1 MRIFRFAVVLLL
13 LALPLTATAQRDF
26 DAVEIQTIELADGL
40 YMLIGAGGNM
50 GLSVGEDG
58 AFLIDDQFAPLSDKI
73 MAAVAAVT
81 DAKVEFVLNTHWHGD
96 HTGGNEPFGEAGAL
110 IVAHENVRRR
120 MDPATFT
127 DVMGNSNQAAAVAL
141 PVVTFSQDVS
151 FWWNGEHIEA
161 HHPGRGHTDG
171 DSVVW
176 FHEAN
181 VVHMGD
187 NFFVGMFPY
196 IDLDSGGSVDGMIS
210 TSEYVLGLVD
220 ESTKIIG
227 GHGPLA
233 GIVQLRAFHEML
245 TTVRD
250 RIQGHIDEGMS
261 LEEVL
266 EAAPTAGYDEMAT
279 GFMSVER
286 FVGIVYQSLS
296 E

>member
-1 MRIFRFAVVLLL
+1 MRTCKLAIALLL
-13 LALPLTATAQRDF
+13 LALPFTATAQRDW

-50 GLSVGEDG
+50 GLSVGADG

-73 MAAVAAVT
+73 KAAVAAVT
-81 DAKVEFVLNTHWHGD
+81 DAKVKFVLNTHWHGD
-96 HTGGNEPFGEAGAL
+96 HTGGNEPFGASGAL

-127 DVMGNSNQAAAVAL
+127 DVMGNSNQAAALAL
-141 PVVTFSQDVS
+141 PIVTFSQDVS
-151 FWWNGEHIEA
+151 FWWNGEQIQA
-161 HHPGRGHTDG
+161 HHTAPGHTDG

-176 FHEAN
+176 FRNAN
-181 VVHMGD
+181 AVHMGD
-187 NFFVGMFPY
+187 NFFVGTFPY
-196 IDLDSGGSVDGMIS
+196 IDLDSGGSVEGMILA
-210 TSEYVLGLVD
+210 TEYVLGRAD

-233 GIVQLRAFHEML
+233 GIAQLREFNAML

-250 RIQGHIDEGMS
+250 RIQGHIDDGMS

-266 EAAPTAGYDEMAT
+266 AAAPTAEFDEMAT
-279 GFMSVER
+279 DFMPTER
-286 FVGIVYQSLS
+286 FVGIVYRSLS

>member
-1 MRIFRFAVVLLL
+1 MRIAKLAVVSLIIT
-13 LALPLTATAQRDF
+13 LPLTAVAQQDM

-40 YMLIGAGGNM
+40 YMLTGAGGNM
-50 GLSVGEDG
+50 GLSVGPDG

-73 MAAVAAVT
+73 MAAIAAVS
-81 DAKVEFVLNTHWHGD
+81 DAEVEFVLNTHWHGD
-96 HTGGNEPFGEAGAL
+96 HTGGNEPFGAAGAL

-127 DVMGNSNQAAAVAL
+127 DVMGRSNQAADDAL
-141 PVVTFSQDVS
+141 PVVTFTDDVS
-151 FWWNGEHIEA
+151 FWWNGEHIQA
-161 HHPGRGHTDG
+161 HHTDSGHTDG

-176 FHEAN
+176 FHNAN
-181 VVHMGD
+181 AVHMGD
-187 NFFVGMFPY
+187 NFFVGMLPY
-196 IDLDSGGSVDGMIS
+196 IDLDSGGDVDGMIAAA
-210 TSEYVLGLVD
+210 EYVLGRAD
-220 ESTKIIG
+220 ESTQIIG

-233 GIVQLRAFHEML
+233 GVVQLREFKELL

-266 EAAPTAGYDEMAT
+266 AAAPVAEYEHMAT
-279 GFMSVER
+279 GFMPVER
-286 FVGIVYQSLS
+286 FIGILYKNLS

>member
-1 MRIFRFAVVLLL
+1 MRIIKLAVVLSL
-13 LALPLTATAQRDF
+13 LALPFTATAQRDW

-50 GLSVGEDG
+50 ALSVGEDG

-81 DAKVEFVLNTHWHGD
+81 DAKVKFVLNTHWHGD
-96 HTGGNEPFGEAGAL
+96 HTGGNEPFGASGAM

-127 DVMGNSNQAAAVAL
+127 DVMGSSDQAADVAL
-141 PVVTFSQDVS
+141 PIVTFSQDVS

-161 HHPGRGHTDG
+161 HHTAPGHTDG
-171 DSVVW
+171 DSIVW
-176 FHEAN
+176 FHKAN
-181 VVHMGD
+181 AVHMGD

-196 IDLDSGGSVDGMIS
+196 IDLDSGGDVAGMIAA
-210 TSEYVLGLVD
+210 TEYVLERAD

-233 GIVQLRAFHEML
+233 GIVQLREFNEML

-250 RIQGHIDEGMS
+250 RIQGHIDAGMS

-266 EAAPTAGYDEMAT
+266 AAAPTAEYDEMAT
-279 GFMSVER
+279 GFMPAER
-286 FVGIVYQSLS
+286 FVGILYKSLS

>member
-1 MRIFRFAVVLLL
+1 MRTKLAIALLL
-13 LALPLTATAQRDF
+13 LALPFTATAQQNL

-50 GLSVGEDG
+50 GLSVGDDG

-73 MAAVAAVT
+73 MAAVAAVS

-96 HTGGNEPFGEAGAL
+96 HTGGNEQFGAAGAI

-127 DVMGNSNQAAAVAL
+127 DVMGRTGQGADVAL
-141 PVVTFSQDVS
+141 PVVTFTQDVS
-151 FWWNGEHIEA
+151 FWWNDEHIEA
-161 HHPGRGHTDG
+161 HHTGTGHTDG

-181 VVHMGD
+181 AVHMGD
-187 NFFVGMFPY
+187 NFFVGMLPY
-196 IDLDSGGSVDGMIS
+196 IDLDSGGSVNGMIA
-210 TSEYVLGLVD
+210 TAEYVLERAD
-220 ESTKIIG
+220 ENTKIIG

-233 GIVQLRAFHEML
+233 GTVQLRGFHEML
-245 TTVRD
+245 VTVRD
-250 RIQGHIDEGMS
+250 RIQGHIDGGMS
-261 LEEVL
+261 WEQVL
-266 EAAPTAGYDEMAT
+266 EAGPTAGYEELAT
-279 GFMSVER
+279 GFMPVER